1 MGVKWGLDPVKLA
14 DMINTATGTCWP
26 SLVNN
31 PVPGVVE
38 GAPAGKGYEG
48 GFGTSLMLKDLKL
61 ALVAAEEADVSPY
74 LGERAR
80 ELYTAVS
87 EDSDCKGK
95 DFSVVYKYLQK

>member
-1 MGVKWGLDPVKLA
+1 
-14 DMINTATGTCWP
+14 MINTATGRCWP
-26 SLVNN
+26 SEINN
-31 PVPGVVE
+31 PHPGVIE

-48 GFGTSLMLKDLKL
+48 GFGTALMLKDLKL
-61 ALVAAEEADVSPY
+61 ALVAAEEAEVSPY

-87 EDSDCKGK
+87 EDSECKGK